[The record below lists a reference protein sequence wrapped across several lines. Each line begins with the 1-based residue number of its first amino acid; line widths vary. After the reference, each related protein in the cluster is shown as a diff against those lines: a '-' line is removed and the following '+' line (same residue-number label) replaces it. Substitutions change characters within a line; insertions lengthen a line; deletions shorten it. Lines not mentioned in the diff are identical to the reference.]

1 MDRDKEVEE
10 LNRQWFIDALLKIK
24 SMHRHTQEAIAEN
37 LGVTQPMISRIKGGT
52 VKVPRGLI
60 DKVVEFYKL
69 DSPEAYQADFT
80 KEYSSVK
87 EEEASYLS
95 TIKIRYKMLES
106 NFMDIKRE
114 LETTY
119 SFIATLEEFNAYL
132 KTDLNHK

>member
-106 NFMDIKRE
+106 N
-114 LETTY
+114 L
-119 SFIATLEEFNAYL
+119 
-132 KTDLNHK
+132 